1 MIENRKI
8 AVLPGSFDPFTKGH
22 EDIVR
27 RALPLFDA
35 LYIAIG
41 HNISKKRTFDISSHI
56 EGIQRLF
63 ANETKVK
70 VISYEGLT
78 IDFCHQVKAKYI
90 IRGIRNSEDFLYES
104 EMAAVN
110 KTLAPDIET
119 IFLYTDSKFAH
130 VSSSVVRELRLH
142 GGDYQQFLPFDLCEK

>member
-8 AVLPGSFDPFTKGH
+8 AVFPGSFDPFTKGH

-90 IRGIRNSEDFLYES
+90 IR
-104 EMAAVN
+104 
-110 KTLAPDIET
+110 
-119 IFLYTDSKFAH
+119 
-130 VSSSVVRELRLH
+130 
-142 GGDYQQFLPFDLCEK
+142 